1 MITIREGEKG
11 MKTIYQIK
19 KISGLKELSRLVSF
33 KFSFHPVEMA
43 FLIPKH

>member
-1 MITIREGEKG
+1 MIAIREGIKG
-11 MKTIYQIK
+11 MYNKNQFK